1 MTDIATATN
10 TEVGGYK
17 IDVPFEHQYDSK
29 NAAEVSYYMYRRLFP
44 LAEPTLALN
53 GTAYSEFEIVP
64 SQVFNLSKSY
74 LDFDVNKVRPVG
86 GTNFNFFHNGFIAP
100 IDTLELTT
108 AGGRQL
114 VYLQNIP
121 YMTKVMMRPT
131 TGIDDFLA
139 NPVSRYAQ
147 AATTI
152 DAVGG
157 FRNGMFHK
165 NDSVYAGGTDFLG
178 AQLTSGAGGTVG
190 NAADSIVGVSNWVA
204 AATAAAA
211 DGSTAAT
218 STLGVR
224 YSIPLHQFAGSLL
237 AVNKDLYFGQTIRL
251 RITWN
256 QGKFFGFESLGS
268 PTAATQVAFATSPT
282 ITNTRLRL
290 AIQANPISENAIKQ
304 RVLTEGVHLNVPYTH
319 TFKYNYQIGVGD
331 VSPTRKINKSHGQR
345 LLRVFTAVFNP
356 NGEASAGSIYCQNH
370 NISDFMFSQV
380 RSQLDGKNLQDSN
393 LITKDGDLYTY
404 LQDRL
409 DKSVGG
415 SLQQFLNSCYMLDDW
430 TPWKSKDS
438 KQGDTL
444 VAGLSLAEERQYD
457 ITFTLKQLLGGA
469 GENAA
474 INTSLIY
481 QFIVC
486 QKLLSITKDG
496 VIFE

>member
-74 LDFDVNKVRPVG
+74 LDFDVNKARAVAD
-86 GTNFNFFHNGFIAP
+86 TNFNFFHNGFIAP
-100 IDTLELTT
+100 IDSIELTT

-114 VYLQNIP
+114 VYLQNVP
-121 YMTKVMMRPT
+121 YMTKVIMRPT
-131 TGIDDFLA
+131 TAIDDFLA
-139 NPVSRYAQ
+139 NPVALPAQ
-147 AATTI
+147 SATTL
-152 DAVGG
+152 ATVGG

-165 NDSVYAGGTDFLG
+165 NDSVWTAGADNLG
-178 AQLTSGAGGTVG
+178 AQLVIGGGGSVGTVT
-190 NAADSIVGVSNWVA
+190 DRIVGVSNWVA
-204 AATAAAA
+204 SANAGAGASPA
-211 DGSTAAT
+211 
-218 STLGVR
+218 LGVR

-237 AVNKDLYFGQTIRL
+237 SVNKDLYFGQTIRL

-256 QGKFFGFESLGS
+256 QGKFFGFESLNS
-268 PTAATQVAFATSPT
+268 PTAATQVAFAATPV

-304 RVLTEGVHLNVPYTH
+304 RVLTEGIHLNVPYTH

-356 NGEASAGSIYCQNH
+356 NGEASAGSIYCQNY
-370 NISDFMFSQV
+370 NGTDFMFSQV

-430 TPWKSKDS
+430 TPWKTKDS

-444 VAGLSLAEERQYD
+444 VAGLSLDEERQYD
-457 ITFTLKQLLGGA
+457 ITFTLTQILGGA
-469 GENAA
+469 AQDTA
-474 INTSLIY
+474 ITTSLIY
-481 QFIVC
+481 QFVVC

>member
-74 LDFDVNKVRPVG
+74 LDFDMVEAKHAAG
-86 GTNFNFFHNGFIAP
+86 SYAHNGFIAP
-100 IDTLELTT
+100 IDSIELTT

-114 VYLQNIP
+114 VYLQNVP
-121 YMTKVMMRPT
+121 YMTKIMMRPT
-131 TGIDDFLA
+131 TAYDDFLS
-139 NPVSRYAQ
+139 NPIP
-147 AATTI
+147 T
-152 DAVGG
+152 VGG
-157 FRNGMFHK
+157 AVPPATIADCGSRRCNMFHR
-165 NDSVYAGGTDFLG
+165 NDS
-178 AQLTSGAGGTVG
+178 S
-190 NAADSIVGVSNWVA
+190 NAAAPDTLGCDITATLTGGPANTEEQFTGVSNWILSGA
-204 AATAAAA
+204 NA
-211 DGSTAAT
+211 DMAI
-218 STLGVR
+218 R

-237 AVNKDLYFGQTIRL
+237 SVNKDLYFGQTIRM
-251 RITWN
+251 RVTWN
-256 QGKFFGFESLGS
+256 QGKFWGFR
-268 PTAATQVAFATSPT
+268 AAIPAVEGAAPAYTNCPT
-282 ITNTRLRL
+282 ISNGRLRL

-304 RVLTEGVHLNVPYTH
+304 RVLTEGIHLNVPYTH
-319 TFKYNYQIGVGD
+319 TFKYTQAAAGEI
-331 VSPTRKINKSHGQR
+331 SPTRKINKSHGQR
-345 LLRVFTAVFNP
+345 LLRIYSTVFNA
-356 NGEASAGSIYCQNH
+356 ASESDGGAIYCQNY
-370 NISDFMFSQV
+370 NVANLLFTQV

-393 LITKDGDLYTY
+393 LIVANGDLYLA

-415 SLQQFLNSCYMLDDW
+415 SLTAFFNSCYMLDDW
-430 TPWKSKDS
+430 TPWKTKDS

-444 VAGLSLAEERQYD
+444 VAGLSLDEERQYD
-457 ITFTLKQLLGGA
+457 ITFTATQANPLVF
-469 GENAA
+469 
-474 INTSLIY
+474 

-486 QKLLSITKDG
+486 QKLLSISRDG